1 LVGKESTCPRVVFR
15 LESGSCLV
23 SFLCCNIIISGTD

>member
-1 LVGKESTCPRVVFR
+1 LVGEESTSPRVAFG

-23 SFLCCNIIISGTD
+23 SFLCCNLFISGTN